1 MVVDKKTRLKLTT
14 TDNSSNG
21 VDSAVCNDLMVADLD
36 ENVAILLQKVLS
48 RLATPVGKG
57 EIPKQ
62 EDVER

>member
-1 MVVDKKTRLKLTT
+1 MVVGKQTRLKLTT
-14 TDNSSNG
+14 MASTNG
-21 VDSAVCNDLMVADLD
+21 VDSAVCNDVVVSD

-48 RLATPVGKG
+48 RLATTVGRD